1 MQFIRR
7 PLQNKSILA
16 AVLFGILK
24 TLFREIQK
32 RRMQKTLIILIM
44 ILHQNM
50 IFRNKKYLL
59 PARKVFIFTEN
70 AHIFII
76 KKQCTE

>member
-59 PARKVFIFTEN
+59 PCQEGVHLHRECSYFYN
-70 AHIFII
+70 
-76 KKQCTE
+76 KKAMH

>member
-59 PARKVFIFTEN
+59 PARKAFIFTEN
-70 AHIFII
+70 ARIFII